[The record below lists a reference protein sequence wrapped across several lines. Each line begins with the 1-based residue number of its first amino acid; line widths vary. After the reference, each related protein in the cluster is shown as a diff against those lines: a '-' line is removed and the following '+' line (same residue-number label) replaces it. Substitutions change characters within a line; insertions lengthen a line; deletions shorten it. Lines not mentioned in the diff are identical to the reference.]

1 MRLESVPQCPVC
13 GDARRQL
20 EKSDVR
26 DGAFGAAP
34 GVWSLQRC
42 LGCRALYLNP
52 RPDAASIH
60 LAYRDYYTHTAG
72 PAALSSRIKLALT
85 NGYRNRVFATNFRPA
100 AVAGSIVMPFF
111 PTRAAAIRRED
122 RGIGRAGGGGKR
134 LLDVGCGNGRFLS
147 LARKLEWECHGV
159 EPDAAA
165 AQVAREQGISLLGS
179 RVEELPADLAGT
191 FDVITLNQVI
201 EHVYDP
207 VDVLRHCHDLLR
219 PGGYIWLETPNTDS
233 MGYEIYGAHW
243 RGLESPRHLVLFNFG
258 SLSWSL
264 ERAGFERVQRLQ
276 PPDVTAH
283 LFTLSAAMQLGRIA
297 EKDTRALPADV
308 RASTRAMIRK
318 ARAVGLRDPARAEFL
333 SVLAYRPM

>member
-13 GDARRQL
+13 GDARRRL
-20 EKSDVR
+20 EQSDVR
-26 DGAFGAAP
+26 DGAFDAAP
-34 GVWSLQRC
+34 GVWRLQRC
-42 LGCRALYLNP
+42 LGCRALYLDP
-52 RPDAASIH
+52 RPDPASIH
-60 LAYRDYYTHTAG
+60 LAYRDYYTHTTA
-72 PAALSSRIKLALT
+72 PAALLSRIKLALS
-85 NGYRNRVFATNFRPA
+85 NGYRNRVFAANLRPA
-100 AVAGSIVMPFF
+100 VAAGSVVVPFF

-122 RGIGRAGGGGKR
+122 RGIGRAGEGRKR

-147 LARKLEWECHGV
+147 LARGLGWECHGV

-179 RVEELPADLAGT
+179 RLEDLPGDLAGT

-207 VDVLRHCHDLLR
+207 VDVLRRCHDLLR
-219 PGGYIWLETPNTDS
+219 PGGHLWLETPNTES
-233 MGYEIYGAHW
+233 VGYEIYGAHW
-243 RGLESPRHLVLFNFG
+243 RGLESPRHLVLFDFA

-276 PPDVTAH
+276 PPDVTAG

-297 EKDTRALPADV
+297 EKDTRALPGEV
-308 RASTRAMIRK
+308 RAKTRARIRK
-318 ARAVGLRDPARAEFL
+318 ARAVGLRDPAKAEFL
-333 SVLAYRPM
+333 SMLAYRPS